1 MTRPGP
7 LFAPEPDKADL
18 KALLLYLGLVKS
30 AEVYSDFLDQARKKN
45 WSHQDFLEHLIH
57 QEAAHK
63 RERSIA
69 HRLAQARFPYAKT
82 IDSFNFDFPASI
94 PRNKVLA
101 ALSLDFMARQEGFIF
116 MGPPGT
122 GKTHLSLAICY
133 AACQRGVHTLFTTAV
148 DMINVL
154 SASVPVHQLHKALR
168 TYTTPRLLICD
179 EVGYLPFDRQGSD
192 LFFQVISARYERGSL
207 ILTTNRPFKDWDKIF
222 HDNTAASAIIDRLTH
237 HSELIK
243 IEGGSYR
250 VKDKKSKQ
258 NL

>member
-1 MTRPGP
+1 MSRPGP
-7 LFAPEPDKADL
+7 LFTPEPDKADL
-18 KALLLYLGLVKS
+18 KALFLYLGLVKS
-30 AEVYSDFLDQARKKN
+30 ADVYSDFLDQAQKKN
-45 WSHQDFLEHLIH
+45 WSHQEFLEHLIH

-63 RERSIA
+63 RERSIT
-69 HRLAQARFPYAKT
+69 HRLAQARFPYTKT
-82 IDSFNFDFPASI
+82 IDAFNFDFPASI
-94 PRNKVLA
+94 ARNKVLA
-101 ALSLDFMARQEGFIF
+101 ALSLEFLARQEGFIF

-122 GKTHLSLAICY
+122 GKTHLSLAIGY

-154 SASVPVHQLHKALR
+154 SASLVDHSLHKALR

-179 EVGYLPFDRQGSD
+179 EVGYLPFDRRGSD

-222 HDNTAASAIIDRLTH
+222 HDTTAASAIIDRLTH

-258 NL
+258 NP

>member
-1 MTRPGP
+1 VSRPRP

-18 KALLLYLGLVKS
+18 KALLLYLGLMKS
-30 AEVYSDFLDQARKKN
+30 ADTFPDFIDQAQKKN
-45 WSHQDFLEHLIH
+45 WSHHEFLQHLVH
-57 QEAAHK
+57 QEAAYK
-63 RERSIA
+63 RERSIL

-101 ALSLDFMARQEGFIF
+101 ALSLEFLSRQEGYIF

-122 GKTHLSLAICY
+122 GKTHLALAIGY

-148 DMINVL
+148 DMINLL
-154 SASVPVHQLHKALR
+154 SASVAVHQLHKALR

-192 LFFQVISARYERGSL
+192 LFFQVISARYERGSI

-250 VKDKKSKQ
+250 VKDKKSRQ
-258 NL
+258 NP

>member
-1 MTRPGP
+1 MSRPGP
-7 LFAPEPDKADL
+7 LFTPDPDQTDL
-18 KALLLYLGLVKS
+18 KALFAYLGWMRS
-30 AEVYSDFLDQARKKN
+30 ADTHGDLLAQAQKQN
-45 WSHQDFLEHLIH
+45 WSHRQFLEHLVH

-69 HRLAQARFPYAKT
+69 HRLAQARFPYIKT
-82 IDSFNFDFPASI
+82 IDNFDFAFPSTIAQ
-94 PRNKVLA
+94 NKVLA
-101 ALSLDFMARQEGFIF
+101 ALSLDFIGRKEGFIF

-122 GKTHLSLAICY
+122 GKTHLALAIGH
-133 AACQRGVHTLFTTAV
+133 AACLKGVHTLFTTAV

-154 SASVPVHQLHKALR
+154 SASLADHSLHKALR

-179 EVGYLPFDRQGSD
+179 EVGYLPFDRRGSD

-207 ILTTNRPFKDWDKIF
+207 VLTTNRPFKDWDKIF
-222 HDNTAASAIIDRLTH
+222 HDTTAASAIIDRLTH

-258 NL
+258 NS